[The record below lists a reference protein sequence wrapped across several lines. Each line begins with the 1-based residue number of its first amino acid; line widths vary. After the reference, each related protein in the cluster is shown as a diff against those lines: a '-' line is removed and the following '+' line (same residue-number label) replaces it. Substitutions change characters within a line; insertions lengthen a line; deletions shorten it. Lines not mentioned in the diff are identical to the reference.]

1 MVFLKSLLMHKRGYK
16 NGNIHSTVA
25 FLLLSDFLVLFIG
38 CGNSMVETGKKS
50 SDGNLPQ
57 VTVSEVNP
65 LYVKFRSYQTSD
77 STWGYTIFLNS
88 RPYLHYTRIPFFKTG
103 SGFTSKK
110 DAEIVAGTIVK
121 MIQNGD
127 MAPKLNKRIT
137 DSLESK
143 MKIREEDR

>member
-1 MVFLKSLLMHKRGYK
+1 MHKRGYK

-137 DSLESK
+137 DSIESK
-143 MKIREEDR
+143 MKIKEEDR

>member
-1 MVFLKSLLMHKRGYK
+1 MHKRGYK
-16 NGNIHSTVA
+16 NGNIYSTVA
-25 FLLLSDFLVLFIG
+25 FLLLSVLLLLFIG
-38 CGNSMVETGKKS
+38 CGNNMVETGKKS

-57 VTVSEVNP
+57 VTLSEVNP
-65 LYVKFRSYQTSD
+65 LYVKFRSYQISD

-88 RPYLHYTRIPFFKTG
+88 RPYLHYTRIPLLKTG
-103 SGFTSKK
+103 SGFKSKK

-143 MKIREEDR
+143 LKIKEEDR

>member
-1 MVFLKSLLMHKRGYK
+1 MHKRGYK

-25 FLLLSDFLVLFIG
+25 FLLLSDFLLLFIG

-50 SDGNLPQ
+50 FDGNMPQ

-65 LYVKFRSYQTSD
+65 LYVKFRSFQNPD
-77 STWGYTIFLNS
+77 STWGYTIFVNG
-88 RPYLHYTRIPFFKTG
+88 RPYINYTRIPFSKAA
-103 SGFTSKK
+103 SGFTTKK
-110 DAEIVAGTIVK
+110 DAEIVAGMISK

-127 MAPKLNKRIT
+127 MAPKLNKGIT

-143 MKIREEDR
+143 MKMKE

>member
-143 MKIREEDR
+143 MKIKEEDR